1 MKFGFMVVINME
13 KRRRKMSM
21 KFIKG
26 MIMGGIV
33 SAGAMIMY
41 NEMTGKNKKQM
52 IKKGKQFAKKMGI
65 L

>member
-1 MKFGFMVVINME
+1 MNMKFV
-13 KRRRKMSM
+13 
-21 KFIKG
+21 KG

-41 NEMTGKNKKQM
+41 NGMTGKNKKQM